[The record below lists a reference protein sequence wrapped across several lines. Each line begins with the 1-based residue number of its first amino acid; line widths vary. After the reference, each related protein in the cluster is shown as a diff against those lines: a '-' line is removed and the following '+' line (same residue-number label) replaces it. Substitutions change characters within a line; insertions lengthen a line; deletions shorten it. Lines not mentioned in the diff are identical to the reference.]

1 MFVVVTINPPRSVFF
16 IHHFIYLI
24 KRVQKYLVN
33 AYLANVL
40 HIITGM
46 QMSY

>member
-1 MFVVVTINPPRSVFF
+1 M
-16 IHHFIYLI
+16 HHIIYLI
-24 KRVQKYLVN
+24 KQVQKYLVN

-40 HIITGM
+40 HVITRM